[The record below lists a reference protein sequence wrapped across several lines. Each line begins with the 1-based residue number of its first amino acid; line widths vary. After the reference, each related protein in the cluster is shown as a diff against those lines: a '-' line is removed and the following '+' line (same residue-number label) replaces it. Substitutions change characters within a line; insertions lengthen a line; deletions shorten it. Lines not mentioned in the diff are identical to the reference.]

1 MRRYINM
8 RFLVVALILLLVTVY
23 FTTGA
28 GSYLTLA
35 SLKQNQELLTAHFSN
50 HPFLVSLIFG
60 LGYVLVTALSIPG
73 ATILTLASGAIFG
86 LFYGTIIASVAS
98 TLGATLSFMGA
109 RYLFR
114 QSAEQRFRERMSS
127 INQGLLKEGSFYLF
141 TLRLIPA
148 FPFFLVNLVMGLTNF
163 SVWRFFLVSQIGML
177 PGTFVYVNAG
187 TEISKIES
195 LKGILSPG
203 LLISFSLLGI
213 LPLLSK
219 WLIGYFRSRKHLR
232 KYKKPSKFDYNM
244 VVIGGGSAGLVSAYI
259 ASAVKAKVALIEKHK
274 MGGDC
279 LNTGCV
285 PSKALIRSSKIF
297 NYFRRASEF
306 GLEPIAPKLQFS
318 KVMERVQKVIQEIE
332 PHDSIQRY
340 SSLGVECITGEA
352 QILSPYEV
360 KVNGK
365 VLTTKN
371 IVVAT
376 GARPLVPKIPG
387 LELVKPLTSD
397 NIWNLREQPKKLV
410 VLGGGP
416 IGCEL
421 AQSFGRLGTNV
432 TLIEMSN
439 RIMAREDVDVSTLVT
454 ESFQKEGVRILTSH
468 KALRIENAS
477 GVTRLICETDGKE
490 VAIEFD
496 QILLALGRRANVTGF
511 GLEELGVEISGR
523 GTVVAD
529 EFLRTTNF
537 PNIYVCGDVTGPYQ
551 FTHTAAHQAWYV
563 AVNALF
569 SPFKSFKVDYRVIP
583 WCTFSD
589 PEVAR
594 VGLNEIEA
602 KEKNIDYEVTKYG
615 IDDLDRAIADSE
627 AHGFVKVLTVPG
639 SDKILGVTIVGHH
652 AGDIIAE
659 YVTAMKYGLGLNKI
673 LGTIHIYPTLSEANK
688 YAAGVWKKQ
697 NAPQFALKI
706 LGKFHAWRR
715 N

>member
-1 MRRYINM
+1 M
-8 RFLVVALILLLVTVY
+8 RFLVVTLILLLVTAY
-23 FTTGA
+23 FMTGA
-28 GSYLTLA
+28 GSYLTLT
-35 SLKQNQELLTAHFSN
+35 SLKQNQEFLTTQFSN
-50 HPFLVSLIFG
+50 HPFLVSFIFG

-86 LFYGTIIASVAS
+86 LLYGTIIASVAS
-98 TLGATLSFMGA
+98 TLGATLSFLGA

-114 QSAEQRFRERMSS
+114 QSAERRFRDRITS
-127 INQGLLKEGSFYLF
+127 INQGLQKEGSFYLF

-148 FPFFLVNLVMGLTNF
+148 FPFFLVNLVMGLTQF

-203 LLISFSLLGI
+203 LLISFSLLGV

-387 LELVKPLTSD
+387 LELIKPLTSD

-468 KALRIENAS
+468 KALRIENAL

-523 GTVVAD
+523 GTIVAD

-563 AVNALF
+563 AVNSLF

-594 VGLNEIEA
+594 VGLNELEA
-602 KEKNIDYEVTKYG
+602 KEKNIEYEVTRYG

-688 YAAGVWKKQ
+688 YAAGIWKKQ
-697 NAPQFALKI
+697 NAPQLALKI

>member
-1 MRRYINM
+1 M
-8 RFLVVALILLLVTVY
+8 RFLVVTLILLLVTVY
-23 FTTGA
+23 FMTGA

-35 SLKQNQELLTAHFSN
+35 SLKQNQELLTAQFSN
-50 HPFLVSLIFG
+50 YPFLVSLIFG

-86 LFYGTIIASVAS
+86 LLYGTIIASVAS
-98 TLGATLSFMGA
+98 TLGATLSFLGA

-114 QSAEQRFRERMSS
+114 QSAERRFRDRITS
-127 INQGLLKEGSFYLF
+127 INQGLQKEGSFYLF

-148 FPFFLVNLVMGLTNF
+148 FPFFLVNLVMGLTQF

-203 LLISFSLLGI
+203 LLISFSLLGV

-219 WLIGYFRSRKHLR
+219 WLIGFFRSRKHLR

-387 LELVKPLTSD
+387 LELIKPLTSD

-439 RIMAREDVDVSTLVT
+439 RIMSREDVDVSTLVT

-477 GVTRLICETDGKE
+477 GETRLICETDGKE

-583 WCTFSD
+583 WCTFND

-594 VGLNEIEA
+594 VGLNETEA
-602 KEKNIDYEVTKYG
+602 KEKNIDYEVTRYG

-639 SDKILGVTIVGHH
+639 SDRILGVTIVGHH

-697 NAPQFALKI
+697 NAPQFALKM